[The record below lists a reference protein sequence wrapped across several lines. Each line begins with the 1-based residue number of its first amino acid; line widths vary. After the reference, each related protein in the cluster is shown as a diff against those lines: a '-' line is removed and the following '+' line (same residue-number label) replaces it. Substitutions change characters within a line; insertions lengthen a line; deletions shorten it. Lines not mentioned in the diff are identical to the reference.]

1 MGAYIYAITKTEYC
15 KELGHRIGVMEFLY
29 KPHMYGDAKQNQ
41 SEQAVYNKVARRW
54 KGKSLPVIVR
64 WHHEY
69 TDENGTPIPHKYY
82 FWANKSPFWNDYVHE
97 PLVEAV
103 LSDLVSK

>member
-29 KPHMYGDAKQNQ
+29 KPHLYGDAKRGQ
-41 SEQAVYNKVARRW
+41 SEQALYNKVARRW

-64 WHHEY
+64 KHSEY
-69 TDENGTPIPHKYY
+69 TEVNGIPVPPKYY
-82 FWANKSPFWNDYVHE
+82 FWSGNSPFWNDYTSK

-103 LSDLVSK
+103 LSDLVSR